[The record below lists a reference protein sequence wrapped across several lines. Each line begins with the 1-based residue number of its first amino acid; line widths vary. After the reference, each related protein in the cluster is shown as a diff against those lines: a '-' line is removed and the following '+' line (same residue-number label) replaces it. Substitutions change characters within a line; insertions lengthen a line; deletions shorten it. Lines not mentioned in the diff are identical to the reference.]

1 MTFLSCFQTGSDRM
15 KFQYCIS
22 EAEHWAITLQFL
34 LWATTKWKCRL
45 TSCKKEAATENEIQ
59 VLIVVT

>member
-1 MTFLSCFQTGSDRM
+1 MTFLSCFQTGSDHM

-22 EAEHWAITLQFL
+22 EAEHRAITLQFL

-45 TSCKKEAATENEIQ
+45 ISCEKEAAGENKIQ
-59 VLIVVT
+59 ILIVVT